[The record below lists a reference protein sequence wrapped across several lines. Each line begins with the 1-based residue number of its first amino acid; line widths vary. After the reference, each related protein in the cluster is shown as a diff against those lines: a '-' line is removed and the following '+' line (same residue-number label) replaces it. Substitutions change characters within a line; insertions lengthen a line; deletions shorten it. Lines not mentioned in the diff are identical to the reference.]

1 MGYSLLVYEPL
12 RAFPQQLRDLIA
24 SIPQDRLRVR
34 GTDGTF
40 APVEQAWHLADLEVE
55 GYGMRIARIIE
66 EDSPELG
73 DFKGDVVAKERN
85 YIELELEPALE
96 RFAKA
101 RRENI
106 ARLESARDHSRTG
119 TQESVGRV
127 TLEQVAEQMAEHDAG
142 HAAELHALLGELTER
157 IPRPQ

>member
-1 MGYSLLVYEPL
+1 MGYSLLVYEHL
-12 RAFPQQLRDLIA
+12 RAFPTTLRELIDA
-24 SIPQDRLRVR
+24 IPRDRLRVR
-34 GTDGTF
+34 GSDGTF

-66 EDSPELG
+66 EENPELA
-73 DFKGDVVAKERN
+73 DFKGDEVANERN

-106 ARLESARDHSRTG
+106 ARLESARDQGRAG
-119 TQESVGRV
+119 TQEGVGRV
-127 TLEQVAEQMAEHDAG
+127 TLKQVAEQMAHHDAG
-142 HAAELHALLGELTER
+142 HAAELHALLGEITER
-157 IPRPQ
+157 IPRPR